1 MMDNLRTAANSPV
14 LKIVLGV
21 IMVSFVLTGVG
32 GYLISGSAN
41 DAAEV
46 NGQPISRAQLQQA
59 FQQERQTMQERL
71 GDRFSEVAS
80 NEQTMNQLR
89 RQALENLINVSLFNQ
104 YANKL
109 GLSASDAQIKQSI
122 FEMPIFQVDGQF
134 NSDRYRAVLAQ
145 YNINADNLAQQIGQD
160 LVREQLGNTFSGTE
174 FALPSEVKAYAELIM
189 QKRDIRSATLSLA
202 DMQKKQTVT
211 EQELQ
216 DYYHSNQ
223 SSFLSPEKVKV
234 SYIKLDT
241 ANMSSDVKITDEEI
255 KTYYEQNLKNFTQPQ
270 QQQYSMIQVATP
282 EEAAEIESAL
292 KQGADFATLA
302 SEKSTDKF
310 SAANKGVIGL
320 MEATST
326 PSEII
331 DANLTEKGQFSAP
344 IKSTAGYI
352 IFRLDDIKPEVIK
365 PLDQVKSQI
374 ETTLRQ
380 DSEIKQFYDLQQKV
394 SDAATNDNESL
405 ISAEEAAGIKKV
417 TTDWFDR
424 NNPPQELNFNKVIA
438 EIFSDRLV
446 DANGTTGLNSDVIN
460 VEGDRAFV
468 IRVDEYKPEAV
479 QPFDS
484 VKQEIT
490 DLVKRQKAEVALQAE
505 STKLLAALKDGKGE
519 AALTEAGVHFDA
531 SKTVTRL
538 EQQNPIVDTAFSMPE
553 PQEDKPTFASA
564 RDSLGNVV
572 IIQLD
577 KVIAGQPE
585 DQDLQG
591 FAQQYKALMSA
602 AMQETLMINL
612 RDNAKVEVLNLE

>member
-234 SYIKLDT
+234 SYIKLDA

-310 SAANKGVIGL
+310 SAANKGVIGW

-538 EQQNPIVDTAFSMPE
+538 EQQNPIVNTAFSMPE